1 MNNIYDIKEKA
12 DNNVTDV
19 PQDQRKQLVLEG
31 IDLIL
36 ALFVAVGQQ
45 RLFPRKIMTKY
56 TKG

>member
-1 MNNIYDIKEKA
+1 MTLRKKA